1 MAVRLPV
8 ITEYDNKGIS
18 AAIGDLKKL
27 GKQQLLGVVSA
38 GALVDAARRSIQAA
52 NEDARS
58 QRLLANTLQNTT
70 GATNDQVAAV
80 EANLQKLQY
89 SAAVADDE
97 LRPALQ
103 KLLQATRDTGK
114 AQDLLATALNI
125 AATTGRD
132 VETVALSL
140 SRAYQGNIGALRRL
154 GLRVSDTAVKSKDFQ
169 MAMEEIRPV
178 VDGAA
183 EAAAKG
189 ADGGWKRLGIALG
202 DISEVVGTELNNA
215 LGPTVSNLGKAAQA
229 ATEAGESGSFLG
241 NATKVIIAELIKAT
255 AGLGL
260 FGGAAKSAKK
270 DTDDLG
276 ASVNVTAGRFRA
288 LEEANKRAYSDLQAK
303 RQEEAAKRS
312 KGLKEKTDALA
323 KANKERLATALTTA
337 RQRLEQLTQASQD
350 YSDSIRDSITG
361 AVSLS
366 DAVARATDTEQ
377 AYNDALA
384 ERRDAY
390 AELAKLQA
398 VTFDAATG
406 KTQVADAEDLAAAM
420 ERVAK
425 AESAVVEAQGKRV
438 DYTAAFREQINAA
451 KDFAGSLQTLI
462 GQGLKQ
468 TGLQQLLNL
477 GPVAGAQVAKDL
489 VAGTAGLS
497 VSDLNM
503 DALTAAAAGVGGA
516 AAGQMFGADIAG
528 AQNTLGAVT
537 YANDIK
543 ITVTSA
549 DPDAVVRALVAWSK
563 KNGKLPASIRV
574 D

>member
-114 AQDLLATALNI
+114 AQDLLATALDI
-125 AATTGRD
+125 SAVTGRD

-169 MAMEEIRPV
+169 MAMQEIRPV

-215 LGPTVSNLGKAAQA
+215 LGPTVSNLGKLAQA
-229 ATEAGESGSFLG
+229 ATESGESGSFLG
-241 NATKVIIAELIKAT
+241 KATKGIIAELIKAT
-255 AGLGL
+255 VGLGL

-288 LEEANKRAYSDLQAK
+288 LEEANKRAYSDMRKKAE
-303 RQEEAAKRS
+303 EEAKKRAEEAR
-312 KGLKEKTDALA
+312 KKAEALA

-337 RQRLEQLTQASQD
+337 RERLEQLTQASQD

-361 AVSLS
+361 AISLS
-366 DAVARATDTEQ
+366 DAVSRATDTEQ

>member
-114 AQDLLATALNI
+114 AQDLLATALDI

-215 LGPTVSNLGKAAQA
+215 LGPAVSNLGKAAQA

-312 KGLKEKTDALA
+312 KALKEKTDALA

-390 AELAKLQA
+390 AELAKLQQ

-425 AESAVVEAQGKRV
+425 AEGAVVEAQGKRV

-516 AAGQMFGADIAG
+516 AAGQMFGADIAA

-549 DPDAVVRALVAWSK
+549 DPDAVVQALVKWSK
-563 KNGKLPASIRV
+563 KNGKLPASV
-574 D
+574 KVN

>member
-80 EANLQKLQY
+80 ESNLQKLQY
-89 SAAVADDE
+89 TAAVADDE

-114 AQDLLATALNI
+114 AQDLLATALDI
-125 AATTGRD
+125 SAVTGRD

-215 LGPTVSNLGKAAQA
+215 LGPAVSNLGKAAQA

-241 NATKVIIAELIKAT
+241 NATKVVIAELIKAT

-276 ASVNVTAGRFRA
+276 ASVNVTAGRFRM

-312 KGLKEKTDALA
+312 KALKEKTDALA

-350 YSDSIRDSITG
+350 YADSIRDSITG
-361 AVSLS
+361 AISLS

-406 KTQVADAEDLAAAM
+406 KTEVADAEDLAAAM

-516 AAGQMFGADIAG
+516 AAGQMFGADIAA

>member
-114 AQDLLATALNI
+114 AQDLLATALDI

-312 KGLKEKTDALA
+312 KALKEKTDALA

-337 RQRLEQLTQASQD
+337 RERLEQLTQASQD

-366 DAVARATDTEQ
+366 DAVSRATDTEQ

-390 AELAKLQA
+390 AELAKLQQ

-425 AESAVVEAQGKRV
+425 AEGAVAEAQGKRV
-438 DYTAAFREQINAA
+438 DYTAAFREQVNAA

-462 GQGLKQ
+462 GQGLNK

-489 VAGTAGLS
+489 ISGTAGLS

-516 AAGQMFGADIAG
+516 AAGQIFGADIAA

-549 DPDAVVRALVAWSK
+549 DPDAVVQALVKWSK
-563 KNGKLPASIRV
+563 KNGKLPASV
-574 D
+574 KVN

>member
-276 ASVNVTAGRFRA
+276 ASVNVTAGRFRM

-312 KGLKEKTDALA
+312 KALKEKTDALA

-337 RQRLEQLTQASQD
+337 RERLEQLTQASQD

-361 AVSLS
+361 AISLS
-366 DAVARATDTEQ
+366 DAVSRATDTEQ

-390 AELAKLQA
+390 AELAKLQQ

-489 VAGTAGLS
+489 ISGTAGLS

-528 AQNTLGAVT
+528 AQNTLGAIT

>member
-229 ATEAGESGSFLG
+229 ATAAGESGSFLG
-241 NATKVIIAELIKAT
+241 NATKVVIAELIKAT

-276 ASVNVTAGRFRA
+276 ASVNVTAGRFRM

-312 KGLKEKTDALA
+312 KALKEKTDALA

-337 RQRLEQLTQASQD
+337 RERLEQLTQASQD
-350 YSDSIRDSITG
+350 YADSIRDSITG

-489 VAGTAGLS
+489 ISGTAGLS

-528 AQNTLGAVT
+528 AQNTLGAIT

>member
-114 AQDLLATALNI
+114 AQDLLATALDI

-241 NATKVIIAELIKAT
+241 NATKVVIAELIKAT

-276 ASVNVTAGRFRA
+276 ASVNVTAGRFRM

-312 KGLKEKTDALA
+312 KALKEKTDALA

-361 AVSLS
+361 AISLS

>member
-114 AQDLLATALNI
+114 AQDLLATALDI
-125 AATTGRD
+125 SAVTGRD

-241 NATKVIIAELIKAT
+241 NATKVVIAELIKAT

-276 ASVNVTAGRFRA
+276 ASVNVTAGRFRM

-312 KGLKEKTDALA
+312 KALKEKTDALA

-361 AVSLS
+361 AISLS

-425 AESAVVEAQGKRV
+425 AETAVTEAQGKRT
-438 DYTAAFREQINAA
+438 DYSAAFKEQITAA
-451 KDFAGSLQTLI
+451 KDFAQSLQTLI

>member
-276 ASVNVTAGRFRA
+276 ASVNVTAGRFRM

-312 KGLKEKTDALA
+312 KALKEKTDALA

-516 AAGQMFGADIAG
+516 AAGQMFGADIAA
-528 AQNTLGAVT
+528 AQNTLGAIT

>member
-114 AQDLLATALNI
+114 AQDLLATALDI
-125 AATTGRD
+125 SAVTGRD

-241 NATKVIIAELIKAT
+241 NATKVVIAELIKAT

-288 LEEANKRAYSDLQAK
+288 LEEANKRAYSDMRKKAE
-303 RQEEAAKRS
+303 EEAKKRAEEAR
-312 KGLKEKTDALA
+312 KKAEALA

-337 RQRLEQLTQASQD
+337 RERLEQLTQASQD

-361 AVSLS
+361 AISLS
-366 DAVARATDTEQ
+366 DAVSRATDTEQ

>member
-114 AQDLLATALNI
+114 AQDLLATALDI

-215 LGPTVSNLGKAAQA
+215 LGPAVSNLGKAAQA

-312 KGLKEKTDALA
+312 KALKEKTDALA

-390 AELAKLQA
+390 AELAKLQQ

>member
-114 AQDLLATALNI
+114 AQDLLATALDI
-125 AATTGRD
+125 SATTGRD

-215 LGPTVSNLGKAAQA
+215 LGPAVSNLGKAAQA
-229 ATEAGESGSFLG
+229 ATAAGESGSFLG
-241 NATKVIIAELIKAT
+241 NATKVVIAELIKAT

-276 ASVNVTAGRFRA
+276 ASVNVTAGRFRM

-361 AVSLS
+361 AISLS

-425 AESAVVEAQGKRV
+425 AEGAVVEAQGKRV

>member
-114 AQDLLATALNI
+114 AQDLLATALDI
-125 AATTGRD
+125 SAVTGRD

-241 NATKVIIAELIKAT
+241 NATKVVIAELIKAT

-288 LEEANKRAYSDLQAK
+288 LEEANKRAYSDMRKKAE
-303 RQEEAAKRS
+303 EEAKKRAEEAR
-312 KGLKEKTDALA
+312 KKAEALA

-337 RQRLEQLTQASQD
+337 RERLEQLTQASQD

-361 AVSLS
+361 AISLS
-366 DAVARATDTEQ
+366 DAVSRATDTEQ

-390 AELAKLQA
+390 AELAKLQQ

-425 AESAVVEAQGKRV
+425 AEGAVAEAQGKRV
-438 DYTAAFREQINAA
+438 DYTAAFREQVNAA

-462 GQGLKQ
+462 GQGLNK

-489 VAGTAGLS
+489 ISGTAGLS

-516 AAGQMFGADIAG
+516 AAGQIFGADIAA

-549 DPDAVVRALVAWSK
+549 DPDEVVKALIKWSK
-563 KNGKLPASIRV
+563 KNGKLPASIKV
-574 D
+574 N

>member
-276 ASVNVTAGRFRA
+276 ASVNVTAGRFRM

-312 KGLKEKTDALA
+312 KALKEKTDALA

-350 YSDSIRDSITG
+350 YADSIRDSITG

-516 AAGQMFGADIAG
+516 AAGQMFGADIAA
-528 AQNTLGAVT
+528 AQNTLGAIT

>member
-350 YSDSIRDSITG
+350 YADSIRDSITG
-361 AVSLS
+361 AISLS

-489 VAGTAGLS
+489 ISGTAGLS

-528 AQNTLGAVT
+528 AQNTLGAIT

>member
-114 AQDLLATALNI
+114 AQDLLATALDI

-312 KGLKEKTDALA
+312 KALKEKTDALA

-350 YSDSIRDSITG
+350 
-361 AVSLS
+361 
-366 DAVARATDTEQ
+366 
-377 AYNDALA
+377 
-384 ERRDAY
+384 
-390 AELAKLQA
+390 
-398 VTFDAATG
+398 
-406 KTQVADAEDLAAAM
+406 
-420 ERVAK
+420 
-425 AESAVVEAQGKRV
+425 
-438 DYTAAFREQINAA
+438 
-451 KDFAGSLQTLI
+451 
-462 GQGLKQ
+462 
-468 TGLQQLLNL
+468 
-477 GPVAGAQVAKDL
+477 
-489 VAGTAGLS
+489 
-497 VSDLNM
+497 
-503 DALTAAAAGVGGA
+503 
-516 AAGQMFGADIAG
+516 
-528 AQNTLGAVT
+528 
-537 YANDIK
+537 
-543 ITVTSA
+543 
-549 DPDAVVRALVAWSK
+549 
-563 KNGKLPASIRV
+563 
-574 D
+574 

>member
-114 AQDLLATALNI
+114 AQDLLSTALDI
-125 AATTGRD
+125 AAVTGRD

-241 NATKVIIAELIKAT
+241 NATKVVIAELIKAT

-312 KGLKEKTDALA
+312 KALKEKTDALA

-337 RQRLEQLTQASQD
+337 RERLEQLTQASAD
-350 YSDSIRDSITG
+350 YAQGISESITG
-361 AVSLS
+361 TISLADAVS
-366 DAVARATDTEQ
+366 RATDTED

-390 AELAKLQA
+390 AELAKLSGT
-398 VTFDAATG
+398 VFDAATG

-425 AESAVVEAQGKRV
+425 AEAAVSEAQGKRV

-462 GQGLKQ
+462 GQGLNQ
-468 TGLQQLLNL
+468 TGLRQLLNL

-489 VAGTAGLS
+489 ISGTAGLS

-516 AAGQMFGADIAG
+516 AAGQVFGADIAA

-549 DPDAVVRALVAWSK
+549 DPDAVVQALVKWSK
-563 KNGKLPASIRV
+563 KNGKLPASIKV

>member
-114 AQDLLATALNI
+114 AQDLLATALDI

-312 KGLKEKTDALA
+312 KALKEKTDALA

-350 YSDSIRDSITG
+350 YADSIRSSITG

>member
-114 AQDLLATALNI
+114 AQDLLATALDI
-125 AATTGRD
+125 SATTGRD

-241 NATKVIIAELIKAT
+241 NATKVVIAELIKAT

-288 LEEANKRAYSDLQAK
+288 LEEANKRAYSDMRKKAE
-303 RQEEAAKRS
+303 EEAKKRAEEAR
-312 KGLKEKTDALA
+312 KKAEALA

-337 RQRLEQLTQASQD
+337 RERLEQLTQASQD

-361 AVSLS
+361 AISLS
-366 DAVARATDTEQ
+366 DAVSRATDTEQ

-390 AELAKLQA
+390 AELAKLQQ

-425 AESAVVEAQGKRV
+425 AEGAVAEAQGKRV
-438 DYTAAFREQINAA
+438 DYTAAFREQVNAA

-462 GQGLKQ
+462 GQGLNK

-489 VAGTAGLS
+489 ISGTAGLS

-516 AAGQMFGADIAG
+516 AAGQIFGADITA

-549 DPDAVVRALVAWSK
+549 DPDEVVKALVKWSK
-563 KNGKLPASIRV
+563 KNGKLPASV
-574 D
+574 KVN

>member
-276 ASVNVTAGRFRA
+276 ASVNVTAGRFRM

-312 KGLKEKTDALA
+312 KALKEKTDALA

>member
-38 GALVDAARRSIQAA
+38 GALVDAARRSIKAA

-114 AQDLLATALNI
+114 AQDLLATALDI
-125 AATTGRD
+125 AAVTGRD

-229 ATEAGESGSFLG
+229 ATETGESGSFLG
-241 NATKVIIAELIKAT
+241 KATKVIIAELIKAT

-276 ASVNVTAGRFRA
+276 ASVNVTAGRFRM
-288 LEEANKRAYSDLQAK
+288 LEEANKRAYSDLLAK
-303 RQEEAAKRS
+303 RQEEAAKRA
-312 KGLKEKTDALA
+312 KALKEKAEALA

-337 RQRLEQLTQASQD
+337 RERLEQLTQASQD

-361 AVSLS
+361 TISLS
-366 DAVARATDTEQ
+366 DAVSRATDTEQ

-390 AELAKLQA
+390 AELAKLQQ

-425 AESAVVEAQGKRV
+425 AEGAVAEAQGKRV
-438 DYTAAFREQINAA
+438 DYTAAFREQVNAA

-462 GQGLKQ
+462 GQGLNQ

-489 VAGTAGLS
+489 ISGTAGLS

-516 AAGQMFGADIAG
+516 AAGQMFGADIAA

>member
-114 AQDLLATALNI
+114 AQDLLATALDI

-215 LGPTVSNLGKAAQA
+215 LGPTVSNLGKLAQA
-229 ATEAGESGSFLG
+229 ATESGESGSFLG
-241 NATKVIIAELIKAT
+241 KATKGIIAELIKAT
-255 AGLGL
+255 VGLGL

-288 LEEANKRAYSDLQAK
+288 LEEANKRAYSDMRKKAE
-303 RQEEAAKRS
+303 EEAKKRAEEAR
-312 KGLKEKTDALA
+312 KKAEALA

-337 RQRLEQLTQASQD
+337 RERLEQLTQASQD

-361 AVSLS
+361 AISLA
-366 DAVARATDTEQ
+366 DAVSRATDTEQ

-384 ERRDAY
+384 DRRDAY
-390 AELAKLQA
+390 AELAKLQQ

-425 AESAVVEAQGKRV
+425 AESAVAEAQGKRV
-438 DYTAAFREQINAA
+438 DYTAAFREQVNAA

-462 GQGLKQ
+462 GQGLNK

-489 VAGTAGLS
+489 ISGTAGLS

-516 AAGQMFGADIAG
+516 AAGQIFGADIAA
-528 AQNTLGAVT
+528 AQNTVGAVT

-549 DPDAVVRALVAWSK
+549 DPDAVVQALVKWSK
-563 KNGKLPASIRV
+563 KNGKLPASIKV

>member
-114 AQDLLATALNI
+114 AQDLLATALDI
-125 AATTGRD
+125 SAVTGRD

-229 ATEAGESGSFLG
+229 ATEAGDSGSFLG

-276 ASVNVTAGRFRA
+276 ASVNVTAGRFRM
-288 LEEANKRAYSDLQAK
+288 LEEANKRAYSDMRK
-303 RQEEAAKRS
+303 RAEEEAKKRAEEAR
-312 KGLKEKTDALA
+312 KKAEALA

-337 RQRLEQLTQASQD
+337 RERLEQLTQASQD

-361 AVSLS
+361 AISLS
-366 DAVARATDTEQ
+366 DAVSRATDTEQ

-390 AELAKLQA
+390 AELAKLQQ

-425 AESAVVEAQGKRV
+425 AEGAVAEAQGKRV
-438 DYTAAFREQINAA
+438 DYTAAFREQVNAA

-462 GQGLKQ
+462 GQGLNQ

-489 VAGTAGLS
+489 ISGTAGLS

-516 AAGQMFGADIAG
+516 AAGQIFGADIAA

>member
-114 AQDLLATALNI
+114 AQDLLATALDI
-125 AATTGRD
+125 SAVTGRD

-241 NATKVIIAELIKAT
+241 NATKVVIAELIKAT

-288 LEEANKRAYSDLQAK
+288 LEEANKRAYSDMRKKAE
-303 RQEEAAKRS
+303 EEAKKRAEEAH
-312 KGLKEKTDALA
+312 KKAEALA

-337 RQRLEQLTQASQD
+337 RERLEQLTQASQD

-361 AVSLS
+361 AISLS

-438 DYTAAFREQINAA
+438 DYTAAFREQIHAA

>member
-215 LGPTVSNLGKAAQA
+215 LGPAVSNLGKAAQA
-229 ATEAGESGSFLG
+229 ATAAGESGSFLG
-241 NATKVIIAELIKAT
+241 NATKVVIAELIKAT

-276 ASVNVTAGRFRA
+276 ASVNVTAGRFRM

-390 AELAKLQA
+390 AELAKLQQ

-516 AAGQMFGADIAG
+516 AAGQMFGADIAA
-528 AQNTLGAVT
+528 AQNTVGAVT

>member
-114 AQDLLATALNI
+114 AQDLLATALDI

-312 KGLKEKTDALA
+312 KALKEKTDALA

-337 RQRLEQLTQASQD
+337 RERLEQLTQASQD

-366 DAVARATDTEQ
+366 DAVSRATDTEQ

-390 AELAKLQA
+390 AELAKLQQ

-425 AESAVVEAQGKRV
+425 AEGAVVEAQGKRV
-438 DYTAAFREQINAA
+438 DYTAAFREQVNAA

-462 GQGLKQ
+462 GQGLNK

-489 VAGTAGLS
+489 ISGTAGLS

-516 AAGQMFGADIAG
+516 AAGQIFGADIAA

-549 DPDAVVRALVAWSK
+549 DPDAVVQALVKWSK
-563 KNGKLPASIRV
+563 KNGKLPASV
-574 D
+574 KVN

>member
-8 ITEYDNKGIS
+8 ITEYDNRGVT

-38 GALVDAARRSIQAA
+38 GALIDVARRSVQAA

-70 GATNDQVAAV
+70 GATDEQTAAI
-80 EANLQKLQY
+80 ESNLQQLQY
-89 SAAVADDE
+89 SAATADDE

-103 KLLQATRDTGK
+103 KLLQATRDQEH
-114 AQDLLATALNI
+114 AQELLATALDI
-125 AATTGRD
+125 SAVTGRD
-132 VETVALSL
+132 VESVAMAL

-154 GLRVSDTAVKSKDFQ
+154 GLRISDSAVKSKDFA
-169 MAMEEIRPV
+169 MAMEEIRPM
-178 VDGAA
+178 VDGAS
-183 EAAAKG
+183 EAAAAG
-189 ADGGWKRLGIALG
+189 ADGGWKKLGLAVGDLSEALG
-202 DISEVVGTELNNA
+202 TKINEGLSPLIDLFNDLN
-215 LGPTVSNLGKAAQA
+215 A
-229 ATEAGESGSFLG
+229 ATKETSENQGKLVKVFGFVKQVTWDLPTPLDLVGSAIKKVRGESDDLASSL
-241 NATKVIIAELIKAT
+241 TT
-255 AGLGL
+255 S
-260 FGGAAKSAKK
+260 AAK
-270 DTDDLG
+270 
-276 ASVNVTAGRFRA
+276 FRA
-288 LEEANKRAYSDLQAK
+288 FEEASNRAYNDIQK
-303 RQEEAAKRS
+303 KKQEEAAKRA
-312 KGLKEKTDALA
+312 KALKEKLEALA

-337 RQRLEQLTQASQD
+337 RERLEELTEASQD

-361 AVSLS
+361 AISLS
-366 DAVARATDTEQ
+366 DAVSRATETEQ

-390 AELAKLQA
+390 AELAKLQQ

-425 AESAVVEAQGKRV
+425 AEGAVAEAQGKRV
-438 DYTAAFREQINAA
+438 DYTAAFREQVNAA

-462 GQGLKQ
+462 GQGLNK

-489 VAGTAGLS
+489 ISGTAGLS

-516 AAGQMFGADIAG
+516 AAGQVFGADIAA

-549 DPDAVVRALVAWSK
+549 DPDAVVQALIKWSK
-563 KNGKLPASIRV
+563 KNCKLPASINV

>member
-1 MAVRLPV
+1 
-8 ITEYDNKGIS
+8 
-18 AAIGDLKKL
+18 
-27 GKQQLLGVVSA
+27 
-38 GALVDAARRSIQAA
+38 
-52 NEDARS
+52 
-58 QRLLANTLQNTT
+58 
-70 GATNDQVAAV
+70 
-80 EANLQKLQY
+80 
-89 SAAVADDE
+89 
-97 LRPALQ
+97 
-103 KLLQATRDTGK
+103 
-114 AQDLLATALNI
+114 
-125 AATTGRD
+125 
-132 VETVALSL
+132 
-140 SRAYQGNIGALRRL
+140 
-154 GLRVSDTAVKSKDFQ
+154 

-312 KGLKEKTDALA
+312 KALKEKTDALA

-350 YSDSIRDSITG
+350 YADSIRDSITG

-528 AQNTLGAVT
+528 AQNTLGAIT